1 MKKLSFNNQ
10 SKFLM
15 GLLFLSVFSSAQATA
30 ELRIIPVDH
39 VYSPMGFDD
48 NDSDAQVVVTGN
60 LPSFCYKTPRAQ
72 YKIEDNTIRIQMTAL
87 YEEFPDR
94 PCLQVQIPFLEPVKV
109 GMLSEGTYAV
119 KVNEEMSNPI
129 EDSIY
134 IKKATNLST
143 DDHKYAAVDYVER
156 KDLVSR
162 TIYLKGYNQSDCFE
176 LEKIEYLSND
186 KDTLSVKPIL
196 KKAREFCPLKQV
208 PFNYEW
214 TVPDVLP
221 SSLVLLHVRV
231 MTGSSINALFANT
244 NVGRP
249 IHKRYR
255 KEP

>member
-1 MKKLSFNNQ
+1 MKNLSFNNRA
-10 SKFLM
+10 KFLT
-15 GLLFLSVFSSAQATA
+15 GLLFLSALSSAHAAA

-39 VYSPMGFDD
+39 VYSPKGFDD

-109 GMLSEGTYAV
+109 GTLSEGTYAV
-119 KVNEEMSNPI
+119 KVNEEMPNSI

-143 DDHKYAAVDYVER
+143 DDHMYAAVDYVER

-162 TIYLKGYNQSDCFE
+162 TINLKGYNQSDCFE
-176 LEKIEYLSND
+176 LDRIEFLSND
-186 KDTLSVKPIL
+186 KDTLSVKPIM
-196 KKAREFCPLKQV
+196 KKNRNFCPLKQV
-208 PFNYEW
+208 PFDYEW

-221 SSLVLLHVRV
+221 SPLVLLHVRV
-231 MTGSSINALFANT
+231 MTGSSINALFANV
-244 NVGRP
+244 NVGHP

-255 KEP
+255 RDP